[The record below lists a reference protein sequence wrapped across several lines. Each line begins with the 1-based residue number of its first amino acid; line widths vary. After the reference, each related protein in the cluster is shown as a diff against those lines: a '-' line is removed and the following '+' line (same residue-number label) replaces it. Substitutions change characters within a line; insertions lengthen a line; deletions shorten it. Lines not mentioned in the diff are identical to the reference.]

1 MWVNTQFYEDM
12 FKFTKKIFVY
22 GFVQV
27 NKQKSTVKKKM
38 TYFLKNY
45 VASSF
50 TIFEKV
56 FAIWIFFNYSVFR
69 CKVLRLFVFYLFT
82 V

>member
-1 MWVNTQFYEDM
+1 M

-27 NKQKSTVKKKM
+27 NKQKSTVKKEM

-56 FAIWIFFNYSVFR
+56 FAI
-69 CKVLRLFVFYLFT
+69 
-82 V
+82 